1 MGFKYT
7 QEWAEELLH
16 LYRLENAD
24 GDEEERIYE
33 LLEMAEWS
41 NDVRVAR
48 VLIEC
53 DFIYIEGVNET
64 VRNTLNTMNYKI
76 YFEGFFSDIRKY
88 IDKSK
93 DDVGGFLVF
102 ILDAWYATNL
112 TQEELETVVFPLAKK
127 YLTKEDMKRFIG
139 DLEKWGSLGNNSI
152 TDQFYA
158 FFNKELDANWTPPPQ
173 EEVEPIS
180 EEEMQK
186 YKDYENKSLDE
197 LLDELIYKC

>member
-53 DFIYIEGVNET
+53 LCHGIDGTDET
-64 VRNTLNTMNYKI
+64 VKSTLNTMS
-76 YFEGFFSDIRKY
+76 FEVYYEALFSSVKVYIQKWKKEVIFFLAPKLSD
-88 IDKSK
+88 
-93 DDVGGFLVF
+93 
-102 ILDAWYATNL
+102 WYARKL
-112 TQEELETVVFPLAKK
+112 TQAELETVVFPLVKK
-127 YLTKEDMKRFIG
+127 YLTKKDIEFVIN
-139 DLEKWGSLGNNSI
+139 DLEELNILSYDPNY
-152 TDQFYA
+152 QFYA